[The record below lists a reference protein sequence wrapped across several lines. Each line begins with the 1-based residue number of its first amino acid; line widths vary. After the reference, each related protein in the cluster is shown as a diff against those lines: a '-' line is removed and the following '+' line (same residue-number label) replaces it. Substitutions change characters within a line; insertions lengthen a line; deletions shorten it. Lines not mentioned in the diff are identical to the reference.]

1 MPSRHSS
8 LVQVQLGR
16 VLKYGGAVRLSQVV
30 ESISHVVHSV
40 STTTVL
46 PHTTKLLASLPDL
59 SPHQVSVQWLA
70 ESFRLGRP
78 APESDFT
85 FPAVKD
91 REDPAQ
97 SGESG
102 DSLPPL
108 LPPDSQVEAGTGGEE
123 TTHFEQRLLAQYGST
138 PGNLTRTR
146 TEDVSQILP
155 FLAGKKI
162 NIAGFDEE
170 TAQVRLRR

>member
-40 STTTVL
+40 STTTLL

-85 FPAVKD
+85 FPAVTG

-97 SGESG
+97 SGQ
-102 DSLPPL
+102 SLPPL
-108 LPPDSQVEAGTGGEE
+108 LPPASLVEAGTGGDE
-123 TTHFEQRLLAQYGST
+123 TTHFEKRLLAQYGT
-138 PGNLTRTR
+138 EGGDLTRTT

-155 FLAGKKI
+155 FLAGKKL

>member
-1 MPSRHSS
+1 MSVMPSRHSS

-16 VLKYGGAVRLSQVV
+16 VLKYGGAGRLSQGV

-78 APESDFT
+78 APESDFN
-85 FPAVKD
+85 FPAVTG
-91 REDPAQ
+91 REDPA
-97 SGESG
+97 
-102 DSLPPL
+102 
-108 LPPDSQVEAGTGGEE
+108 
-123 TTHFEQRLLAQYGST
+123 
-138 PGNLTRTR
+138 
-146 TEDVSQILP
+146 
-155 FLAGKKI
+155 
-162 NIAGFDEE
+162 
-170 TAQVRLRR
+170 LRRGFCLCPSPPGCRSLTVSVWPKV

>member
-85 FPAVKD
+85 FPAVTG

-97 SGESG
+97 SGQSWE
-102 DSLPPL
+102 SLPP
-108 LPPDSQVEAGTGGEE
+108 PASQVEVRSPGFSLGELQ
-123 TTHFEQRLLAQYGST
+123 HSNR
-138 PGNLTRTR
+138 
-146 TEDVSQILP
+146 VH
-155 FLAGKKI
+155 
-162 NIAGFDEE
+162 
-170 TAQVRLRR
+170 QVLE